1 MFDSEILCYKG
12 GDESRSKE
20 RKSGSGSN
28 LTRRKAEHV
37 ATNAISIVG
46 PAGLDHTPNHL
57 ECPACDAARDGS
69 DRDLDGGMVFQLA
82 STLWLDMLK
91 ADVSDGGVAARRIRA
106 TTESSYSQYLRSL
119 NLFFGEIPLNKIHRG
134 NLKEYQ
140 RMRLN
145 GLGPFVRRRRPHEE
159 PRALTVSP
167 KKVNQ
172 ELAALRQVMQCA
184 DMWKRELEVAYKPLL
199 EEESEAQ
206 RAMQP
211 DEQDLWLRTA
221 QQKERWRVVYW
232 YSLLAIGATLS
243 TNEMRF
249 LRLGDI
255 SLYQQT
261 VTVAGAGA
269 KCAAR
274 RRTNALLTADQLWAA
289 EKLLERAR
297 MECGCTAPQHYLF
310 PFRNRKYSWDPS
322 RPMSTSGIKREW
334 QEVRDASGLLW
345 VRQYDLRHTGS
356 TRNAEDNMPD
366 AVRDRRMG
374 HRPNSRM
381 REHYTH
387 VDAAFQRRAYEKMAA
402 RKLPPQTASSGGV
415 RVLDRYA

>member
-1 MFDSEILCYKG
+1 MASE
-12 GDESRSKE
+12 
-20 RKSGSGSN
+20 
-28 LTRRKAEHV
+28 
-37 ATNAISIVG
+37 AISIVG
-46 PAGLDHTPNHL
+46 SAGLEHTPNHL
-57 ECPACDAARDGS
+57 ECPACDAARESLDL
-69 DRDLDGGMVFQLA
+69 DLDGDMPFEQA
-82 STLWLDMLK
+82 SMLWLGMRK
-91 ADVSDGGVAARRIRA
+91 ADVSPDGVAARRIRA
-106 TTESSYSQYLRSL
+106 TTESSYAQYLRSL
-119 NLFFGEIPLNKIHRG
+119 NLFFGGVPLGAIHRG

-159 PRALTVSP
+159 PRPLTVSA

-172 ELAALRQVMQCA
+172 ELATLRQVMQCA
-184 DMWKRELEVAYKPLL
+184 SVWRRELEVGYKPLV

-211 DEQDLWLRTA
+211 EEQELWLHTA
-221 QQKERWRVVYW
+221 QQKERWRVVHW

-255 SLYQQT
+255 NLYQQT

-297 MECGCTAPQHYLF
+297 TECGCSAPQDYVF

-334 QEVRDASGLLW
+334 QEVREASGLLW

-387 VDAAFQRRAYEKMAA
+387 VDAAFQRRAYEKMVV
-402 RKLPPQTASSGGV
+402 RKFPPQCTCPDAL

>member
-1 MFDSEILCYKG
+1 M
-12 GDESRSKE
+12 
-20 RKSGSGSN
+20 
-28 LTRRKAEHV
+28 
-37 ATNAISIVG
+37 ATHTVDIVRLAP
-46 PAGLDHTPNHL
+46 PAHTPNHL
-57 ECPACDAARDGS
+57 DCPACDAARNDA
-69 DRDLDGGMVFQLA
+69 DLDLEEGMTLQQA
-82 STLWLDMLK
+82 SALWLDMRK
-91 ADVSDGGVAARRIRA
+91 ADAADNGITARRIRA
-106 TTESSYSQYLRSL
+106 TTESSYSQYLKSL
-119 NLFFGEIPLNKIHRG
+119 NLFFGQIPLNKIHRG

-140 RMRLN
+140 RIRLS
-145 GLGPFVRRRRPHEE
+145 GLDPFIRRRRPHEE
-159 PRALTVSP
+159 PRPLTVSA

-172 ELAALRQVMQCA
+172 ELATLRQVMQCA
-184 DMWKRELEVAYKPLL
+184 DVWRRELEVGYKPLV
-199 EEESEAQ
+199 EEESEVQ

-211 DEQDLWLRTA
+211 EEQELWLYTA
-221 QQKERWRVVYW
+221 QQKERWRVVHW

-255 SLYQQT
+255 NLYQQT
-261 VTVAGAGA
+261 VTVAGAGV

-297 MECGCTAPQHYLF
+297 MECGCTAPQDYVF
-310 PFRNRKYSWDPS
+310 PFRNRKYSWDPA

-334 QEVRDASGLLW
+334 QEVREASGLLW
-345 VRQYDLRHTGS
+345 VRQYDLRHTGA

-366 AVRDRRMG
+366 TVRDRRMG

-387 VDAAFQRRAYEKMAA
+387 VDAAFQRRVHEQMVA
-402 RKLPPQTASSGGV
+402 RKRPPQTVASAALHV
-415 RVLDRYA
+415 PLRYA